1 MFVVSDQFLSVV
13 VGANS
18 VRDRKWTRLNFTA
31 PRMIHLAQGLK
42 PAMLRVGGSSEDF
55 LVFQKNQLNF
65 QIDFPPTDK
74 FSMTTEDWDAINQ
87 FTQLAGWDFIFG
99 LNVLLRQ
106 PDGNWDSSNAEDLF
120 AYTMSKGYTVNWEL
134 GNGETLLHLVL
145 WREGVCVLLNVYF
158 ADRA

>member
-1 MFVVSDQFLSVV
+1 MDKAVFVVSDKFLSVTIDA
-13 VGANS
+13 GS
-18 VRDRKWTRLNFTA
+18 ISRGEWTKFNFTT
-31 PRMIHLAQGLK
+31 PRMQNLAQALK
-42 PAMLRVGGSSEDF
+42 PAMLRVGGTSQDF
-55 LVFQKNQLNF
+55 LIFQKNQQNF
-65 QIDFPPTDK
+65 YEAAPLDSD

-134 GNGETLLHLVL
+134 GNGE
-145 WREGVCVLLNVYF
+145 CV
-158 ADRA
+158 DCT